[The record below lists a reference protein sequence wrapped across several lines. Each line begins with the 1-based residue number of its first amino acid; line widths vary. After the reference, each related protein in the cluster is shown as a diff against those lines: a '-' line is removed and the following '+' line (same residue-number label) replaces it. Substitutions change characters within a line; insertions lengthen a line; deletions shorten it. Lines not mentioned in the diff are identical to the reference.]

1 MLIRNKPFIN
11 IKLLVRNDL
20 ESFGDKLV
28 NKIRQKRSIAC
39 IGLDP
44 KFGTGGIP
52 DLLLKQSGGNEEKA
66 ILEFCTR
73 IIDNTFDL
81 VPAYKPQIAYFEQYN
96 ALNAL
101 KQIIKYIKAKGCLVI
116 LDAKRND
123 IGSTSEAYASYI
135 FEQMDADATTINAYF
150 GSDGVLPF
158 LKYCE
163 SGKGVFILVKTSN
176 KSGSEF
182 QDLFTSRDHKAV
194 GSITELKITDTILV
208 RNYIVMAELTNKWA
222 QSLKSKGET
231 GYSSVGAVVGAT
243 YPEQMISIRKI
254 LPNSFFL
261 IPGYGAQGGT
271 AKDIVGGLNS
281 DGLGAIVNSSRNI
294 DYAYSIEPYSK
305 KYTADQFDLAARE
318 ATLDM
323 NKELNEIMKKENKIP
338 Y

>member
-1 MLIRNKPFIN
+1 MLIKNKPFIIIN
-11 IKLLVRNDL
+11 LLVKNDL

-44 KFGTGGIP
+44 KFGSGGIP
-52 DLLLKQSGGNEEKA
+52 DLLLQQSGRDEEQA

-73 IIDNTFDL
+73 IVDKTFDL

-101 KQIIKYIKAKGCLVI
+101 KKIIKYIQSKDCLVI

-163 SGKGVFILVKTSN
+163 SGKGLFILVKTSN
-176 KSGSEF
+176 KSGIEF
-182 QDLFTSRDHKAV
+182 QDLFTSRDMKAS
-194 GSITELKITDTILV
+194 GSTTEIKISETLLV
-208 RNYIVMAELTNKWA
+208 RNYIVMAELTTKWA
-222 QSLKSKGET
+222 QSVKLNSRW

-243 YPEQMISIRKI
+243 YPEQMTAIRKI

-281 DGLGAIVNSSRNI
+281 DGFGALVNSSRNI

-305 KYTADQFDLAARE
+305 KYTEDQFDLAARE
-318 ATLDM
+318 AVQDM
-323 NKELNEIMKKENKIP
+323 NKEIHEVMKRENKIP